1 MPGSHVPNVPD
12 DVEVIVLTPQEQ
24 AILDRALDRL
34 ETLEGYV
41 AQIHEKREDVL
52 DEVIEPEAEE

>member
-12 DVEVIVLTPQEQ
+12 DVEVIVLTPKEQ

-34 ETLEGYV
+34 EALEGYV

-52 DEVIEPEAEE
+52 DELDDE

>member
-1 MPGSHVPNVPD
+1 
-12 DVEVIVLTPQEQ
+12 
-24 AILDRALDRL
+24 
-34 ETLEGYV
+34 LEGYV

>member
-12 DVEVIVLTPQEQ
+12 DVEVIVLTPKEQ

-34 ETLEGYV
+34 EDLEGYV

>member
-24 AILDRALDRL
+24 AILDRALDSL